1 MYSLRKDKPPTAY
14 LSSGA
19 LKRKDG
25 SSLLDSNP
33 ISLGWFILI
42 RARKRSE
49 PTDFIL
55 INKFSFFLPKTSFFF
70 QILLKTKQREWN

>member
-1 MYSLRKDKPPTAY
+1 MYSLRKDKPPTVC

-33 ISLGWFILI
+33 ISFGWFILI
-42 RARKRSE
+42 RARKRNE
-49 PTDFIL
+49 PTYFIL
-55 INKFSFFLPKTSFFF
+55 INTFSFFLPKTSFSEFY
-70 QILLKTKQREWN
+70 

>member
-1 MYSLRKDKPPTAY
+1 MYLMYSLRKDKPPTMC
-14 LSSGA
+14 LSSGG

-33 ISLGWFILI
+33 KPFGCFILI

-49 PTDFIL
+49 CTDFTL
-55 INKFSFFLPKTSFFF
+55 INKFSFFLLKTSFPKFY
-70 QILLKTKQREWN
+70 